1 MVPIGSSSVV
11 ASARGR
17 MSRDRRDADRI
28 VVWLRGQHDISTV
41 AALSETMDRATAL
54 DDADV
59 VVDLSLV
66 VFIDAATVGVIL
78 RTREFL
84 RLRSRSLTVRSP
96 STSARRVLD
105 ICGLTGL
112 VDSHAVDTTH
122 MTGTA
127 GALGTFVAVPATARL
142 DPCPDGSAAKPR
154 AAPSPNRAGR
164 VNAASRS
171 STVKAGYASDERDT
185 NLAGRGRP

>member
-1 MVPIGSSSVV
+1 MAPIGSSSVV
-11 ASARGR
+11 ASTRGR
-17 MSRDRRDADRI
+17 VSRDSRDADRI

-41 AALSETMDRATAL
+41 TALSETMVRAIAL

-96 STSARRVLD
+96 SASARRVLD
-105 ICGLTGL
+105 LCGLTGL
-112 VDSHAVDTTH
+112 VDSHPVITAP

-127 GALGTFVAVPATARL
+127 DALGTFVAVPATARL
-142 DPCPDGSAAKPR
+142 DRRADRSARLSTVNAKYPANER
-154 AAPSPNRAGR
+154 ATDFAGR
-164 VNAASRS
+164 A
-171 STVKAGYASDERDT
+171 
-185 NLAGRGRP
+185 RP